1 MRNALFLAAA
11 ALLAAPAAMAEGLS
25 YTYLDAR
32 YFSTDTDA
40 LNVNQQGGVLAGSF
54 ALDSIFYV
62 TADGRY
68 GKSEKVGSGATSG
81 RFDTIT
87 SSVTAGAH
95 YAVTPALDLFG
106 EAGGLYSK
114 LEGKGTFNGQ
124 DDDGFGYLVKTGL
137 RLALIPRVELDVFG
151 GYNEVLGDTDS
162 YFAADLQ
169 YHFDEHFTLVGGTT
183 NANRVDSYSIGARY
197 RF

>member
-11 ALLAAPAAMAEGLS
+11 AMLAAPAAMAEGLS

-32 YFSTDTDA
+32 YFSTDSDA

-54 ALDSIFYV
+54 ALSPIFYV

-68 GKSEKVGSGATSG
+68 GKSEKVGSGSTSG

-95 YAVTPALDLFG
+95 YAITSTLDLTG

-114 LEGKGTFNGQ
+114 LEGKGSLNGQ

-137 RLALIPRVELDVFG
+137 RLALIPQVELNVYG
-151 GYNEVLGDTDS
+151 VYNEVLGDADS

-169 YHFDEHFTLVGGTT
+169 YRFNEQLSLIGGTS
-183 NANRVDSYSIGARY
+183 NANRVDYYSIGARY
-197 RF
+197 HF